1 MISMNEIVSPRT
13 IERSQ
18 IRRPAKTK
26 KRATKLALR
35 DHSIIPKDNPVA
47 LVTVKYLQL
56 DRRNSFPYGVGS
68 LPSTQGPANF
78 M

>member
-1 MISMNEIVSPRT
+1 MNEIVSPRT
-13 IERSQ
+13 IGRSQ
-18 IRRPAKTK
+18 IRGPAEK
-26 KRATKLALR
+26 KRATKLALLG
-35 DHSIIPKDNPVA
+35 HSIIPKDNPVA